1 MKKVKIKTAKKQLA
15 DKNVINM
22 FNQMLGT
29 EDADPAIVIPKY
41 ELVRSKVH
49 SLSKIL
55 SAATEDVLRKSFPEE
70 KNGCDDIMKYV
81 ESLNSIEYIEVP
93 EADKLTPEV
102 TKELC
107 AKYTTLKDTNS
118 IKVIILTCKN
128 LIGYSGK
135 LDVGETFDDSFIARI
150 PGLEFSPFPFSRL
163 NIKQIWVSP
172 QITDR
177 IKKYIFT
184 VMKIVLDISKIVY
197 KTLTSPDVDVKEFS
211 KAIISSI
218 AQVKKQIPRC
228 DKAFAKIEQSVGLL
242 EGNFDGYYKDFIQS
256 QNPSTI
262 IESFVIDV
270 SQSGGGDAQ
279 TTRQFRKIIN
289 YYQKATQGKIKDP
302 KIKKVFDMLN
312 ANFSAMEGSNKK
324 PEDDDTTDTTDTTDT
339 KSDIGSVSDDGDDG
353 DKTMSKNA
361 KRRYKKQ
368 QKEAAKNK
376 MIEKIKK
383 MQLKEVPEVST
394 VETTDETPPE
404 TTDEHG
410 YKPDAEI
417 EMSTSVDI

>member
-1 MKKVKIKTAKKQLA
+1 MKKVKVKAAKKQLA
-15 DKNVINM
+15 DKNIINM

-41 ELVRSKVH
+41 KMIRTKVK

-55 SAATEDVLRKSFPEE
+55 SAATEDVLRKSFPDE
-70 KNGCDDIMKYV
+70 KNGCDDIMTYV
-81 ESLNSIEYIEVP
+81 ESLNTIEFMEVTCT
-93 EADKLTPEV
+93 DNLTPAV
-102 TKELC
+102 AKELC
-107 AKYTTLKDTNS
+107 EAYTILKDNNN
-118 IKVIILTCKN
+118 IKVIVLTCKN
-128 LIGYSGK
+128 LIEYSGK

-150 PGLEFSPFPFSRL
+150 PGFEFSPFPFSKL

-172 QITDR
+172 QISDR

-184 VMKIVLDISKIVY
+184 VMKIVLDISKTVY

-289 YYQKATQGKIKDP
+289 YYQKATHGKIKDP

-312 ANFSAMEGSNKK
+312 ANFNVMEENANTHNKK
-324 PEDDDTTDTTDTTDT
+324 HDDDDTTDIN
-339 KSDIGSVSDDGDDG
+339 SDIKKN
-353 DKTMSKNA
+353 DKDEKLMSKSA
-361 KRRYKKQ
+361 KRRYKKR
-368 QKEAAKNK
+368 QKNE
-376 MIEKIKK
+376 MIGKIKK
-383 MQLKEVPEVST
+383 NTLNT
-394 VETTDETPPE
+394 TTDVSSPSEKDHVPDTEDDETE
-404 TTDEHG
+404 VIA
-410 YKPDAEI
+410 K
-417 EMSTSVDI
+417 SVEVNI

>member
-1 MKKVKIKTAKKQLA
+1 MKKVKVKTAKKQLA

-22 FNQMLGT
+22 FNQMLGA

-55 SAATEDVLRKSFPEE
+55 SAATEDVIRKSFPEE

-81 ESLNSIEYIEVP
+81 ESLNAIEYTEVP
-93 EADKLTPEV
+93 EADKLTPGV
-102 TKELC
+102 AKELC
-107 AKYTTLKDTNS
+107 AEYTTLKDTNS

-184 VMKIVLDISKIVY
+184 VMKIVLDISKTVY

-279 TTRQFRKIIN
+279 TTRQFRTIIN

-312 ANFSAMEGSNKK
+312 ANFSVMEENNKK
-324 PEDDDTTDTTDTTDT
+324 PEDDDTTDT
-339 KSDIGSVSDDGDDG
+339 KSDSGSVSDDGDDG
-353 DKTMSKNA
+353 DDGDKPISKNA

-383 MQLKEVPEVST
+383 MQLKEGPEVST
-394 VETTDETPPE
+394 VETTVETPPE
-404 TTDEHG
+404 HV
-410 YKPDAEI
+410 YKPDAET
-417 EMSTSVDI
+417 EMSTVDI

>member
-1 MKKVKIKTAKKQLA
+1 MKKVKVKTAKRQLA

-41 ELVRSKVH
+41 ELIRSKVH

-81 ESLNSIEYIEVP
+81 ESLNAIEYTEVP
-93 EADKLTPEV
+93 DADKLTPEV
-102 TKELC
+102 SKELC
-107 AKYTTLKDTNS
+107 ATYMALKGTNS

-150 PGLEFSPFPFSRL
+150 PGFEFSPFPFSRL

-184 VMKIVLDISKIVY
+184 VLNIVLDISKTVY

-228 DKAFAKIEQSVGLL
+228 EKAFAKIEQSVGLL

-289 YYQKATQGKIKDP
+289 YYQKATQGKINDP

-312 ANFSAMEGSNKK
+312 TNFSVMEESTNTHNKK
-324 PEDDDTTDTTDTTDT
+324 PEDDTTDT
-339 KSDIGSVSDDGDDG
+339 KSDSGNSASDNEDDV
-353 DKTMSKNA
+353 DKTNV
-361 KRRYKKQ
+361 
-368 QKEAAKNK
+368 KEC
-376 MIEKIKK
+376 
-383 MQLKEVPEVST
+383 
-394 VETTDETPPE
+394 
-404 TTDEHG
+404 
-410 YKPDAEI
+410 
-417 EMSTSVDI
+417 

>member
-1 MKKVKIKTAKKQLA
+1 MKKDKIKTAKKQLA
-15 DKNVINM
+15 DKSVINM
-22 FNQMLGT
+22 FNQMLGA
-29 EDADPAIVIPKY
+29 EDSDPAIVIPKY
-41 ELVRSKVH
+41 ELVKSKVQ

-55 SAATEDVLRKSFPEE
+55 SAATNDVLRKSFPEE
-70 KNGCDDIMKYV
+70 KNGCDDIVKYV
-81 ESLNSIEYIEVP
+81 ESLDGIDYIEVP
-93 EADKLTPEV
+93 ATDKLTPEIA
-102 TKELC
+102 KEIC
-107 AKYTTLKDTNS
+107 AAYMALKGTNS

-150 PGLEFSPFPFSRL
+150 PGFEFSPFPFSRL

-184 VMKIVLDISKIVY
+184 VLKIVLDISKTVY

-228 DKAFAKIEQSVGLL
+228 EKAFAKIEQSVELL

-312 ANFSAMEGSNKK
+312 ANFSVMEESTKENNKK
-324 PEDDDTTDTTDTTDT
+324 TDDDANDTDDS
-339 KSDIGSVSDDGDDG
+339 KSNSGSSTG
-353 DKTMSKNA
+353 DKEDEGDKPMSKSA
-361 KRRYKKQ
+361 KRRYKKR
-368 QKEAAKNK
+368 QKEAAKKK

-383 MQLKEVPEVST
+383 MQLK
-394 VETTDETPPE
+394 DE
-404 TTDEHG
+404 
-410 YKPDAEI
+410 PDAETD
-417 EMSTSVDI
+417 EPTESPSADV